1 MQAVCDSERRF
12 LWCSTLTCG
21 STHDST
27 ALGYSELGQH
37 LANPAHPVNK
47 IDAWIS
53 ADDAYI
59 GPANCSDSLLTP
71 FAGKNLSAEDDCF
84 NFWQSRLRI
93 EIECAFGALVA
104 RWGIL
109 QRTLHVSVEHA
120 TLLLQVLCKLHNVCM
135 DRGLSKYRGGRVA
148 QDTYGEK
155 NTNGDQFGAD
165 WAEWN
170 IDARHFEDVDRGAM
184 NRGRTPVKQR
194 LRQALRDMIKEEGME
209 RPSRSECEV
218 YRRRRREQPGL

>member
-1 MQAVCDSERRF
+1 
-12 LWCSTLTCG
+12 
-21 STHDST
+21 
-27 ALGYSELGQH
+27 
-37 LANPAHPVNK
+37 
-47 IDAWIS
+47 
-53 ADDAYI
+53 
-59 GPANCSDSLLTP
+59 
-71 FAGKNLSAEDDCF
+71 
-84 NFWQSRLRI
+84 
-93 EIECAFGALVA
+93 
-104 RWGIL
+104 
-109 QRTLHVSVEHA
+109 
-120 TLLLQVLCKLHNVCM
+120 M

-218 YRRRRREQPGL
+218 YRRRRRDQPGL